1 MIRDIT
7 LGQFYNTNSIIHDLD
22 SRVKLFGTMIFLVS
36 LFVSTNVYAY
46 IVAFIFVVFVI
57 KLSNVPLSFI
67 MRSIKAL
74 LPLIFMSMFFNLLFT
89 PGENVFSFY
98 FINITKE
105 GIELTIKM
113 SLRLIFLV
121 AGSSVLTLTTTPS
134 KLTDGIEKSLSFLK
148 LFKVPISEIAL
159 MMSIALRF
167 IPILIEEVG
176 KIMDAQTAR
185 GADFET
191 GGLVKKAKAYIPLL
205 VPLFISAFR
214 RADEL
219 ALAMEARCYTSS
231 DGRTKYNPLK
241 YRNIDYIS
249 YIFIFLYL
257 FVIII
262 TKFIKL

>member
-7 LGQFYNTNSIIHDLD
+7 LGQYYNTNSIIHDLD
-22 SRVKLFGTMIFLVS
+22 PRVKLFGTMIYLIS

-46 IVAFIFVVFVI
+46 IVAFIFVVLII
-57 KLSNVPLSFI
+57 KLSNIPINFVI
-67 MRSIKAL
+67 RSIKAL
-74 LPLIFMSMFFNLLFT
+74 LPLIIMSMFFNLLFT
-89 PGENVFSFY
+89 PGENLFNFY
-98 FINITKE
+98 FINITRE
-105 GIELTIKM
+105 GVILTIKM
-113 SLRLIFLV
+113 SLRLVFLV

-134 KLTDGIEKSLSFLK
+134 KLTDGIEKSLAFLK
-148 LFKVPISEIAL
+148 IFKVPIAEIAL

-167 IPILIEEVG
+167 VPILIEEVG

-191 GGLVKKAKAYIPLL
+191 GGLIKKAKAYVPLL

-231 DGRTKYNPLK
+231 DIRTKYNPLK
-241 YRNIDYIS
+241 YKKIDYIS
-249 YIFIFLYL
+249 YVFIFLYL

-262 TKFIKL
+262 TKFIK

>member
-7 LGQFYNTNSIIHDLD
+7 LGQYYNTNSIIHDLD
-22 SRVKLFGTMIFLVS
+22 PRVKLFGTMIYLIS

-46 IVAFIFVVFVI
+46 IVAFIFVVLVI
-57 KLSNVPLSFI
+57 KLSNIPINFVI
-67 MRSIKAL
+67 RSIKAL
-74 LPLIFMSMFFNLLFT
+74 LPLIIMSMFFNLLFT
-89 PGENVFSFY
+89 PGENVFNFY
-98 FINITKE
+98 FINITRE
-105 GIELTIKM
+105 GIILTIKM
-113 SLRLIFLV
+113 SLRLVFLV

-134 KLTDGIEKSLSFLK
+134 KLTDGIEKSLAFLK
-148 LFKVPISEIAL
+148 IFKVPIAEIAL

-167 IPILIEEVG
+167 VPILIEEVG

-191 GGLVKKAKAYIPLL
+191 GGLIKKAKAYVPLL

-231 DGRTKYNPLK
+231 DIRTKYNPLK
-241 YRNIDYIS
+241 YKKIDYIS
-249 YIFIFLYL
+249 YVFIFLYL

-262 TKFIKL
+262 TKFIK

>member
-7 LGQFYNTNSIIHDLD
+7 LGQFYNTNSIIHKLD

-46 IVAFIFVVFVI
+46 IVAFIFVAFII
-57 KLSNVPLSFI
+57 KLSYVPLNFVI
-67 MRSIKAL
+67 RSIKAL
-74 LPLIFMSMFFNLLFT
+74 LPLVFMSMFFNLLFT
-89 PGENVFSFY
+89 PGEKVLSFY

-113 SLRLIFLV
+113 SLRLVFLV
-121 AGSSVLTLTTTPS
+121 AGSSILTLTTTPS

-148 LFKVPISEIAL
+148 IFKIPISEIAL

-176 KIMDAQTAR
+176 KIIDAQTAR

-191 GGLVKKAKAYIPLL
+191 GGIVKKAKAYIPLL

-241 YRNIDYIS
+241 YKKIDYIS

-262 TKFIKL
+262 TKFIR

>member
-7 LGQFYNTNSIIHDLD
+7 LGQFYNTNSIIHNLD
-22 SRVKLFGTMIFLVS
+22 SRVKLFGTMVFLVS

-46 IVAFIFVVFVI
+46 IVAFIFVAFII
-57 KLSNVPLSFI
+57 KLSNVPLNFI
-67 MRSIKAL
+67 MRSVKAL
-74 LPLIFMSMFFNLLFT
+74 LPLVFMSVFFNLLFT
-89 PGENVFSFY
+89 PGEKVFSFY

-113 SLRLIFLV
+113 SLRLVFLV

-148 LFKVPISEIAL
+148 IFKIPISEIAL

-176 KIMDAQTAR
+176 KIIDAQTAR

-191 GGLVKKAKAYIPLL
+191 GGIVKKAKAYIPLL

-231 DGRTKYNPLK
+231 DVRTKYNPLK
-241 YRNIDYIS
+241 YKKIDYIS

-257 FVIII
+257 FVIIF
-262 TKFIKL
+262 TKFIR

>member
-7 LGQFYNTNSIIHDLD
+7 LGQYYNTNSIIHDLD
-22 SRVKLFGTMIFLVS
+22 PRVKLFGTMIYLIS

-46 IVAFIFVVFVI
+46 IVAFIFVVLVI
-57 KLSNVPLSFI
+57 KLSNIPINFVI
-67 MRSIKAL
+67 RSIKAL
-74 LPLIFMSMFFNLLFT
+74 LPLIIMSMFFNLLFT
-89 PGENVFSFY
+89 PGENAFNFY
-98 FINITKE
+98 FINITRE
-105 GIELTIKM
+105 GVILTIKM
-113 SLRLIFLV
+113 SLRLVFLV

-134 KLTDGIEKSLSFLK
+134 KLTDGIEKSLAFLK
-148 LFKVPISEIAL
+148 IFKVPIAEIAL

-167 IPILIEEVG
+167 VPILIEEVG

-191 GGLVKKAKAYIPLL
+191 GGLIKKAKAYVPLL

-231 DGRTKYNPLK
+231 DIRTKYNPLK
-241 YRNIDYIS
+241 YKKIDYIS
-249 YIFIFLYL
+249 YVFIFLYL

-262 TKFIKL
+262 TKFIK

>member
-7 LGQFYNTNSIIHDLD
+7 FGQFYNTNSIIHNLD
-22 SRVKLFGTMIFLVS
+22 SRVKLFGTMIFLIS

-46 IVAFIFVVFVI
+46 IVAFLFVVITI
-57 KLSNVPLSFI
+57 KLSNVPISFVI
-67 MRSIKAL
+67 RSIKAL
-74 LPLIFMSMFFNLLFT
+74 LPLIIMSMFFNLLFT
-89 PGENVFSFY
+89 PGVSIISFKI
-98 FINITKE
+98 INITKE

-134 KLTDGIEKSLSFLK
+134 KLTDGIEKSLNFLK
-148 LFKVPISEIAL
+148 IFKIPISEIAL

-176 KIMDAQTAR
+176 KIIDAQTAR

-191 GGLVKKAKAYIPLL
+191 GGIIKKAKAYVPLL

-219 ALAMEARCYTSS
+219 ALAMEARCYTNSEI
-231 DGRTKYNPLK
+231 RTKYNPLK
-241 YRNIDYIS
+241 YKRIDYVG
-249 YIFIFLYL
+249 YIFIFFYL

-262 TKFIKL
+262 TRYI

>member
-7 LGQFYNTNSIIHDLD
+7 LGQFYNTNSIIHNLD

-46 IVAFIFVVFVI
+46 IVAFIFVAFII
-57 KLSNVPLSFI
+57 KLSNVPLNFVI
-67 MRSIKAL
+67 RSIKAL
-74 LPLIFMSMFFNLLFT
+74 LPLVFMSMFFNLIFT
-89 PGENVFSFY
+89 PGEKVLSLY

-113 SLRLIFLV
+113 SLRLVFLV
-121 AGSSVLTLTTTPS
+121 AGSSILTLTTTPS
-134 KLTDGIEKSLSFLK
+134 KLTDGIEKSLRFLK
-148 LFKVPISEIAL
+148 IFKIPISEIAL

-176 KIMDAQTAR
+176 KIIDAQTAR

-191 GGLVKKAKAYIPLL
+191 GGIVKKAKAYIPLL

-241 YRNIDYIS
+241 YKKIDYIS

-262 TKFIKL
+262 TKFIR